1 MRIGIPRESRPGETL
16 VAATAKTASQLA
28 ALGYDVVVEQGAG
41 AAADQPDAAYEE
53 AGVRVGRAPR
63 SGRATSW
70 SRSTRPPTT
79 RSAGCVRGA
88 TVVALMA
95 PARSPEL
102 VERLGAAGVTALAM
116 DAVPRISRAQS
127 MDVLSSMAN
136 VAGYR
141 AVIEAAHEFG
151 RLFTGQVT
159 AAGKVPPARVFVVGA
174 GVAGLAAIGAAGSLG
189 AIVRAFDVRPE
200 VAEQVESMGAQF
212 VTVDME
218 QEVSSDGYAK
228 EMTAEQEAATAAMYD
243 EEARAA
249 DIVITTALIPGR
261 PAPLLVTAETVA
273 AMQPGSV
280 VVDMAAA
287 NGGNVAATVTD
298 ERVVT
303 DNGVTV
309 LGYTDLA
316 GRLAAQTSQLY
327 GTNIV
332 NLLKLLTPEK
342 DGQLTLDMD
351 DVVQRGITVTRDGE
365 VMWPPP
371 PVQVSAAP
379 TGEPH
384 AGDAGREGAA
394 DAARPAPQAVR
405 RRAGRRGLPRARDPR
420 AAQLPAEPHR
430 LRARGGHRLLRHR
443 QRAPRAAHAADERH
457 QRDQRDHRGRRDP
470 AGADRQPRGPDA
482 SPGWPSCSPAS
493 TSSVASSSPGGC
505 STCSRRAE
513 PVVSFVTGAYILA
526 ALLFILALAG
536 LSKHET
542 ARRGNAFGMAGM
554 ALALVATL
562 LLVLD
567 YLTDD
572 LIVRQAPV
580 VVGLVIIL
588 VAGTV
593 GAVIGIRLARGVE
606 MTGMPEL
613 IAMMHSFVGL
623 AAVLVGYNTYIEV
636 ASPTTS
642 AGADAVHNAEVFLGV
657 FIGAVTFTGSIVA
670 NLKLSARMKSAPADA
685 ARPPPAQPGDP
696 RRLGRAD
703 GLVHAR
709 RRLGRDG
716 AAGAHDRRSRW
727 CSASTSSPRSAAA
740 TCPSSCRC
748 STATRAG
755 RPRPPASCSATT
767 C

>member
-16 VAATAKTASQLA
+16 VAATAKTAAQLV

-41 AAADQPDAAYEE
+41 TAADQPDSAYLD
-53 AGVRVGRAPR
+53 AGIDIGTATDVWTSDVVVKVNAPTDAEIGLLR
-63 SGRATSW
+63 
-70 SRSTRPPTT
+70 
-79 RSAGCVRGA
+79 RGA
-88 TVVALMA
+88 TVIALLA

-102 VERLGAAGVTALAM
+102 VERLSAAGVTALSM

-298 ERVVT
+298 QRVVT
-303 DNGVTV
+303 ANGVTV

-332 NLLKLLTPEK
+332 NLLKLITPEK
-342 DGQLTLDMD
+342 DGALTLDMD
-351 DVVQRGITVTRDGE
+351 DVIQRGITVSRSVEGGGATAE
-365 VMWPPP
+365 IMWPPP

-379 TGEPH
+379 TGETTQVMPVEKVPPTPP
-384 AGDAGREGAA
+384 D
-394 DAARPAPQAVR
+394 PR
-405 RRAGRRGLPRARDPR
+405 RRLYAAGLA
-420 AAQLPAEPHR
+420 
-430 LRARGGHRLLRHR
+430 
-443 QRAPRAAHAADERH
+443 
-457 QRDQRDHRGRRDP
+457 
-470 AGADRQPRGPDA
+470 
-482 SPGWPSCSPAS
+482 
-493 TSSVASSSPGGC
+493 
-505 STCSRRAE
+505 
-513 PVVSFVTGAYILA
+513 VV
-526 ALLFILALAG
+526 LFLALATLAPASFLPSLTVFVLAVVIG
-536 LSKHET
+536 FYVI
-542 ARRGNAFGMAGM
+542 GNVHH
-554 ALALVATL
+554 ALHTPLMSVTNAISGI
-562 LLVLD
+562 
-567 YLTDD
+567 
-572 LIVRQAPV
+572 IVVGAILQAPIDNLAV
-580 VVGLVIIL
+580 QIIAGVAILLASINVFGGFLV
-588 VAGTV
+588 T
-593 GAVIGIRLARGVE
+593 R
-606 MTGMPEL
+606 
-613 IAMMHSFVGL
+613 
-623 AAVLVGYNTYIEV
+623 
-636 ASPTTS
+636 
-642 AGADAVHNAEVFLGV
+642 
-657 FIGAVTFTGSIVA
+657 
-670 NLKLSARMKSAPADA
+670 RMLNMFQK
-685 ARPPPAQPGDP
+685 G
-696 RRLGRAD
+696 
-703 GLVHAR
+703 
-709 RRLGRDG
+709 
-716 AAGAHDRRSRW
+716 
-727 CSASTSSPRSAAA
+727 
-740 TCPSSCRC
+740 
-748 STATRAG
+748 
-755 RPRPPASCSATT
+755 
-767 C
+767 